1 MTTTVAPPAVSQQ
14 PPEHSSNLAAPR
26 LRILAYVHLRNIHNS
41 TGAGRVARQLTS
53 HLSDRP
59 DVELKILADSAD
71 HARIVPEVGAPW
83 NGYDYRLFNRD
94 TSRQQANW
102 FLWNRPSARDFWNDA
117 QIIFCTG
124 ESYVPKG
131 RARLAVTVHDA
142 AYFESNAHRW
152 NRAFL
157 QQRLKWRLLYKR
169 LEKKADLFHAVSQFS
184 ADRLGHFF
192 PGIRSRLRVVH
203 NAVTPH
209 FFGAVPASG
218 SAWLQEAGLHERPY
232 LLVPGGLHFRKNADL
247 ILTAWRQ
254 LKTFRKDITL
264 VVVNHS
270 NPDYVSRLKLID
282 PSAVVTGF
290 VSDEALHALYANASA
305 VWFPSRY
312 EGFGLPVV
320 EAMASGAPVL
330 ASNAS
335 SLPEIAGDAAI
346 LVEPTDASKHV
357 EALDALLRDENLQQD
372 LRARGRKRAAQFT
385 WDKSAA
391 QLKKYFDSIL

>member
-1 MTTTVAPPAVSQQ
+1 MTTTVAPPAISQQ
-14 PPEHSSNLAAPR
+14 APRCSSNLAAT
-26 LRILAYVHLRNIHNS
+26 RIPVLAYVHLRNIHNS

-53 HLSDRP
+53 HLSHRP
-59 DVELKILADSAD
+59 DVDLKILADRAD
-71 HARIVPEVGAPW
+71 HARIVPQVGAPW
-83 NGYDYRLFNRD
+83 DGYDYRLFNRD

-102 FLWNRPSARDFWNDA
+102 FLWNSPSAGDFWTDA

-142 AYFESNAHRW
+142 AYFESSAHRW

-157 QQRLKWRLLYKR
+157 QQRFKWQLLYKR

-209 FFGAVPASG
+209 FFGAVSEAG
-218 SAWLQEAGLHERPY
+218 TAWLQGAGLIERPY

-247 ILTAWRQ
+247 ILTAWSQ
-254 LKTFRKDITL
+254 LKTLQKDLTL

-270 NPDYVSRLKLID
+270 NPDYVSKLQLID
-282 PSAVVTGF
+282 SSAIVTGF
-290 VSDEALHALYANASA
+290 VSDNALHALYANAKA

-346 LVEPTDASKHV
+346 LVEPTHASKHV
-357 EALDALLRDENLQQD
+357 EALDALLRDESLQED
-372 LRARGRKRAAQFT
+372 LRTRGYKRAAQFT
-385 WDKSAA
+385 WDRSAA
-391 QLKKYFDSIL
+391 QLKQYFDSIL